1 MIIGLHA
8 QSHHRVPPGELK
20 SLMEWMEHRNHKL
33 IISAPLLRNLEKG
46 GKKTPNWPAFQEG
59 EVVPVLDLM
68 ISLGGDGTIL
78 DSVLYALPNNC
89 PILGINF
96 GRLGFLA
103 ISHSK
108 DFKEA
113 IENVEKGL
121 FSIRE
126 RPLLEVKSKN
136 SSDFWQLHG
145 FALNEMTITRRDSA
159 SMITVRTYLDGQFLN
174 DYWGDGLIVSTETG
188 STGYSLS
195 CGGPILWPGSNGMV
209 ITPISPHN
217 LSMRPLVLP
226 PDSTIEFI
234 PQGRQQKALVS
245 LDSRSEVFPMGKQLQ
260 VKMSQKKARFVEFGG
275 RNFGD
280 SLREKL
286 FWGKDLRN

>member
-1 MIIGLHA
+1 MTIGLHA
-8 QSHHRVPPGELK
+8 QSHHRVPPGEMK
-20 SLMEWMEHRNHKL
+20 SLIEWIERRGHGL
-33 IISAPLLRNLEKG
+33 YLSAPLLRYLEKG
-46 GKKTPNWPAFQEG
+46 GKAHNHWPYFQEG
-59 EVVPVLDLM
+59 DIVPGLELI

-78 DSVLYALPNNC
+78 DSVLYALPNHC

-103 ISHSK
+103 ISHSN

-113 IENVEKGL
+113 IENVERGQ

-136 SSDFWQLHG
+136 SEESWQHHG

-174 DYWGDGLIVSTETG
+174 DYWGDGLILATETG

-217 LSMRPLVLP
+217 LSMRPLVLA
-226 PDSTIEFI
+226 PDSMLEFI

-245 LDSRSEVFPMGKQLQ
+245 LDSRSEIFPMGRSIQ
-260 VKMSQKKARFVEFGG
+260 VKMSHNKARFVEFGA

-280 SLREKL
+280 TLREKL